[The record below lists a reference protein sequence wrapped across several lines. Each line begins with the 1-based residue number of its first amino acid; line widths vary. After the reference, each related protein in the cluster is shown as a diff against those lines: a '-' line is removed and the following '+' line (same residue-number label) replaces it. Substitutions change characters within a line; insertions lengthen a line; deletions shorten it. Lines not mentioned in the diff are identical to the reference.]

1 MTAVQ
6 TILLFFFHLVAFHSD
21 SLEENEAMH
30 LRTLMCCYLEFH
42 FREMKDCSIIMK
54 NSSRFFMGPTFN
66 FCFHE
71 AAVHIYKLIILIGP
85 PVCRMEMY
93 GDLFFT
99 ITILQTRVYMASFV
113 L

>member
-1 MTAVQ
+1 
-6 TILLFFFHLVAFHSD
+6 
-21 SLEENEAMH
+21 
-30 LRTLMCCYLEFH
+30 MCRYLEFH

-71 AAVHIYKLIILIGP
+71 AAVHIHKLIILIGP
-85 PVCRMEMY
+85 PICRMEMY
-93 GDLFFT
+93 GDLFST
-99 ITILQTRVYMASFV
+99 ITILQTHVYVTLVLDGSFV